1 MDLNEMVVFTK
12 VVQAQSFIGAS
23 RELGM
28 PKSTVSRKVSDLE
41 ERLGARL
48 LQRTTRKLSLTEVG
62 RAYYQHAERVVAEA
76 EEAELA
82 VTRLQATPRGQL
94 RVTMPLN
101 FDYFA
106 PVVTSF
112 LARYP
117 EVDVELVGADRVVD
131 LVQEGFDVAVRAGN
145 LADSTLVGR
154 HLGELKSIVVAS
166 PKFLAKH
173 GIPKAPAE
181 LSRFACLA
189 FGAGPDRASWKL
201 SKGGQTLTVEVRP
214 RLVVNDFEFLHEG
227 ARAGLGIA
235 MMPVFRASEDLR
247 TKRLRHVL
255 PEWCSPSIPLHVVY
269 ASTRYLSPKVKAFV
283 DHVREGMTQSPW
295 ERGGAAR

>member
-101 FDYFA
+101 FGYFA
-106 PVVTSF
+106 PIVASF

-117 EVDVELVGADRVVD
+117 DVDVELVGADRVVD

-154 HLGELKSIVVAS
+154 TLGELKSIVVAS

-173 GIPKAPAE
+173 GTPKTPAD
-181 LSRFACLA
+181 LARFDSLA
-189 FGAGPDRASWKL
+189 FGAGPDRTSWRLFKD
-201 SKGGQTLTVEVRP
+201 GETLAVELRP

-227 ARAGLGIA
+227 ARSGLGIA
-235 MMPVFRASEDLR
+235 MLPVFRASDDLR

-255 PEWCSPSIPLHVVY
+255 PDWCSPSIPLHVVY
-269 ASTRYLSPKVKAFV
+269 ASTRHLSPKVKAFV
-283 DHVREGMTQSPW
+283 DHVRDGMTPPPW
-295 ERGGAAR
+295 ER

>member
-1 MDLNEMVVFTK
+1 MVVFTK

-82 VTRLQATPRGQL
+82 VTRLQATPRGHL

-106 PVVTSF
+106 PIVASF
-112 LARYP
+112 LASYP
-117 EVDVELVGADRVVD
+117 DVDLELVGTDRVVD

-154 HLGELKSIVVAS
+154 SLGALKSLVVAS

-173 GIPKAPAE
+173 GTPKVPAD
-181 LSRFACLA
+181 LARFDCLV
-189 FGAGPDRASWKL
+189 FGAGPDRATWKL
-201 SKGGQTLTVEVRP
+201 LRDDETLSVGVRP
-214 RLVVNDFEFLHEG
+214 RLVVNDFEFLQEA
-227 ARAGLGIA
+227 ARAGLGIG
-235 MMPVFRASEDLR
+235 MMPVFRASDDLR

-255 PEWCSPSIPLHVVY
+255 PEWCSPIIPLHVVY
-269 ASTRYLSPKVKAFV
+269 ASTRHLSPKVKAFV
-283 DHVREGMTQSPW
+283 DHVRDGMTPPPW
-295 ERGGAAR
+295 ERKTTER